1 MRGAEKYEILFDLQ
15 KGEMNQ
21 TEVGAIRTKTIRAGD
36 TLEVE
41 AFPITRI
48 SQEARREAIRR
59 KSTAAQENLN
69 VQNARKKICRLL
81 ENNFGDGDYGLHL
94 TIAYEPYEH
103 GRMNKLE
110 YIDRIEKS
118 GLPTEDD
125 GARKM
130 IKNYLRKLKREMKR
144 RGRDPKELKYLYV
157 IESSGERRPDDP
169 EPMFP
174 KYHFHAAISAPGLDR
189 SDLERLWEAGYANCD
204 RLNFNHNG
212 LQAFAKYI
220 TKQRKAV
227 RRWARSRNLI
237 EPVATV
243 SDRKIS
249 KRRAAMIA
257 MDVNQFGRE
266 IFEKLYPGYRCTDEV
281 RVRFSEFVP
290 GAYIY
295 ARLRRRKEAG

>member
-1 MRGAEKYEILFDLQ
+1 MRSAEKYEILFDLP

-21 TEVGAIRTKTIRAGD
+21 TEVGAIRTKTIKAGD

-41 AFPITRI
+41 SFPIVRI
-48 SQEARREAIRR
+48 DAGARREAIRR
-59 KSTAAQENLN
+59 KSTAAQEKLN
-69 VQNARKKICRLL
+69 IENARKKICRLL
-81 ENNFGDGDYGLHL
+81 ENNFSEGDYGLHL
-94 TIAYEPYEH
+94 TVDYGVYEH
-103 GRMNKLE
+103 GRMNKKE
-110 YIDRIEKS
+110 YIDRVERS

-125 GARKM
+125 GARKL
-130 IKNYLRKLKREMKR
+130 IKNYLRRVKREMKR
-144 RGRDPKELKYLYV
+144 RGQDPKGLKYLYV
-157 IESSGERRPDDP
+157 IESNGGGKKDDP
-169 EPMFP
+169 EPMFE

-189 SDLERLWEAGYANCD
+189 NDLERLWEAGYANCD
-204 RLNFNHNG
+204 RLDFKHNG

-237 EPVATV
+237 EPIATV

-257 MDVNQFGRE
+257 MDVNQFGKE

-281 RVRFSEFVP
+281 RVRFSEFVQ

-295 ARLRRRKEAG
+295 ARMRRKGA

>member
-1 MRGAEKYEILFDLQ
+1 MRSAEKYEILFDLPRD
-15 KGEMNQ
+15 EMNQ
-21 TEVGAIRTKTIRAGD
+21 TEVGAIRTKTIRSGD

-48 SQEARREAIRR
+48 SQEAKREALRR
-59 KSTAAQENLN
+59 KSTAAQETLN
-69 VQNARKKICRLL
+69 INNARKKICRLL
-81 ENNFGDGDYGLHL
+81 ETNFADGDYGLHL
-94 TIAYEPYEH
+94 TIDYGVYDH
-103 GRMNKLE
+103 GRMSKKE
-110 YIDRIEKS
+110 YIERIEKS

-130 IKNYLRKLKREMKR
+130 IKNYLRRVKREMKR
-144 RGRDPKELKYLYV
+144 RGTDPKQLKYLYV
-157 IESSGERRPDDP
+157 IESSSPKKDDP
-169 EPMFP
+169 EPMP
-174 KYHFHAAISAPGLDR
+174 ERYHFHAAISAPGLTR
-189 SDLERLWEAGYANCD
+189 EDLERLWDAGYANCD
-204 RLNFNHNG
+204 KLDTGHNG

-227 RRWARSRNLI
+227 RRWARSRNLA
-237 EPVATV
+237 EPLITT

-266 IFEKLYPGYRCTDEV
+266 ILEKIYPGYSCTDEV
-281 RVRFSEFVP
+281 RVRYSAFVA

-295 ARLRRRKEAG
+295 ARLRKRRS

>member
-1 MRGAEKYEILFDLQ
+1 MRSAEKYEILFDLPR
-15 KGEMNQ
+15 GEMNQ
-21 TEVGAIRTKTIRAGD
+21 TEVGAIRTKTIKAGD

-41 AFPITRI
+41 CFPIVRI
-48 SQEARREAIRR
+48 DAGARREAIRR
-59 KSTAAQENLN
+59 KSTQAQENLN
-69 VQNARKKICRLL
+69 INNTRKKICRLL
-81 ENNFGDGDYGLHL
+81 ENNFSEGDYGLHL
-94 TIAYEPYEH
+94 TIDYGVYEH
-103 GRMNKLE
+103 GRMNKRE
-110 YIDRIEKS
+110 YIDRVEKS

-125 GARKM
+125 GAKKL
-130 IKNYLRKLKREMKR
+130 IKNYLRRVKREMKR
-144 RGRDPKELKYLYV
+144 RGQDPMALKYIYV
-157 IESSGERRPDDP
+157 IESNGGGKKDDP
-169 EPMFP
+169 EPMFE

-189 SDLERLWEAGYANCD
+189 NDLERLWDAGYANCD
-204 RLNFNHNG
+204 RLDFKHNG

-281 RVRFSEFVP
+281 RVRFSEFVQ

-295 ARLRRRKEAG
+295 ARLRRRKEAR

>member
-1 MRGAEKYEILFDLQ
+1 MRSAEKYEILFDLP

-21 TEVGAIRTKTIRAGD
+21 TEVGAIRTKTIKAGD

-41 AFPITRI
+41 SFPIVRI
-48 SQEARREAIRR
+48 DAGARREAIRR

-69 VQNARKKICRLL
+69 INNTRKKICRLL
-81 ENNFGDGDYGLHL
+81 ENNFSEGDFGLHL
-94 TIAYEPYEH
+94 TVKYEIYEH
-103 GRMNKLE
+103 DRMSRKE

-130 IKNYLRKLKREMKR
+130 IKNYLRRVKREMKR
-144 RGRDPKELKYLYV
+144 RGQDPKGLKYLYV
-157 IESSGERRPDDP
+157 IESSGGRRIDDP
-169 EPMFP
+169 EPMP
-174 KYHFHAAISAPGLDR
+174 EKYHFHAAISAPGLNRD
-189 SDLERLWEAGYANCD
+189 DLERLWEAGYANCD
-204 RLNFNHNG
+204 RLDFKHNG

-257 MDVNQFGRE
+257 MDVNQFGKE

-281 RVRFSEFVP
+281 RVRFSEFVQ

-295 ARLRRRKEAG
+295 ARMRRKGA